1 MATLTDARLTS
12 KVEITGISFSLG
24 SYSISS
30 REKVS
35 SIVDSSKLKD
45 ETDKV
50 ILGLGINRTSVA
62 AKGEDVITNA
72 ALAIIKLIVSYN
84 VDTSKVSNMVIAT
97 ETPHDISQSMVN
109 PVLKLAN
116 KLIDKLNSNGYSI
129 KHLNPDIG
137 MHIQSACTSAGSA
150 ISNYAINGLKGYA
163 IIVAT
168 DNAEYKLGTSADE
181 TGGFGAV
188 AVLLEPYE
196 KGKKGIILVDEVGHY
211 SDEVPDFI
219 KVIFD
224 DNYSSSGLSL
234 VARYPIVFGKFSE
247 EAYSLAIFEAL
258 KRISENTG
266 IPINNRKMLES
277 YDLISHLPYPK
288 IPEKLLAYLI
298 RHLSRTDSSLKEDLS
313 KELNSKEAS
322 NALLMESFLPGFDNL
337 EEEFKFIIKFES
349 LYNNA
354 IGLSSEIKDRMSE
367 RRNEL
372 DSFLNSRDTV
382 DKVRSIIGEIDNI
395 ISEFDYNKD
404 ISGLLGS
411 CKDSFSSLLGNN
423 NVSEQDIENAFKPV
437 MDVINEFE
445 KEDNTYNKSI
455 RSSKIF
461 KQIKEELHI
470 EEAVKLSKEIGNIYT
485 GSILIGLIS
494 YLTSVDKPKSNLL
507 LTFYGSGFESYV
519 IEAIPNIDQNFI
531 SNLKRNINNEFGKQ
545 KMIDGDTYIKIRK
558 NAYNDANIPLSRDNI
573 FRVDL
578 INEDLFLNEIKK
590 YRDQ

>member
-1 MATLTDARLTS
+1 MATLTDAKLNS

-30 REKVS
+30 RDKVS
-35 SIVDSSKLKD
+35 SIVDSSRLKD

-50 ILGLGINRTSVA
+50 VLGLGINRTSVA

-84 VDTSKVSNMVIAT
+84 VDTSKVSNVVIAT
-97 ETPHDISQSMVN
+97 ETPHDISQSMAN
-109 PVLKLAN
+109 PVLKLTN
-116 KLIDKLNSNGYSI
+116 KLIDKLNNNGYNI
-129 KHLNPDIG
+129 KHLNPEIG
-137 MHIQSACTSAGSA
+137 MHVQSACTSAGSA
-150 ISNYAINGLKGYA
+150 ISSYAINGLSGYA

-168 DNAEYKLGTSADE
+168 DNAEYKLGTAADE
-181 TGGFGAV
+181 TGGFGSV

-196 KGKKGIILVDEVGHY
+196 KGKKGIVLLDKIGHY

-313 KELNSKEAS
+313 VDLGILNSSGTMLK
-322 NALLMESFLPGFDNL
+322 ESFLPGFDSL
-337 EEEFKFIIKFES
+337 EDEFKFIIKFES

-354 IGLSSEIKDRMSE
+354 VGLSSEIKGRMSE
-367 RRNEL
+367 RKNEM
-372 DSFLNSRDTV
+372 DSFLNAGNTKDEV
-382 DKVRSIIGEIDNI
+382 KSIIWEIENI
-395 ISEFDYNKD
+395 SSEFESNTD
-404 ISGLLGS
+404 ILE
-411 CKDSFSSLLGNN
+411 LLGNCKE
-423 NVSEQDIENAFKPV
+423 SFLMLLESDKIGEKDIENAFKPI

-445 KEDNTYNKSI
+445 KEDNVYNKSI

-485 GSILIGLIS
+485 GSILIGLVS
-494 YLTSVDKPKSNLL
+494 YLTNVKKPKNNLL

-519 IEAIPNIDQNFI
+519 IEAIPNIDENFI
-531 SNLKRNINNEFGKQ
+531 SLLDRNVENEFARQ
-545 KMIDGDTYIKIRK
+545 RIIDGETYIKIRK
-558 NAYNDANIPLSRDNI
+558 NAYDDAKIPLSRDNI
-573 FRVDL
+573 FRVDF
-578 INEDLFLNEIKK
+578 INEGEFLDEIKK
-590 YRDQ
+590 YKN